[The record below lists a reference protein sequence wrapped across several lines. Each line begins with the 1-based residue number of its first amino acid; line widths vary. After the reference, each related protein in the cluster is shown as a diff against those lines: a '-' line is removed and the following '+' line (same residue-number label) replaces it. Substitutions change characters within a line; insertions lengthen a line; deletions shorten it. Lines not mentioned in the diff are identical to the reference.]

1 LNFCIQPTVLP
12 RLEKVQEDLTV
23 CEKALN
29 EFMDSKRV
37 AFPRFYFVS
46 PADLLDIL
54 SNGNAPVKVM
64 IHMPKII
71 SALDTLELL
80 EEGVRPFA
88 KGMVSGVGKEYVP
101 FTVECKLVG
110 KVEIYLQMV
119 LDTMR
124 QSLKDIAMASL
135 KKFNEVDKES
145 WIVMDPAMVTL
156 LINNCQWVILCEG
169 AFTKYAGDK
178 DAVKKAYEHQVN
190 DLKGLIMMVQGDLTK
205 PVRQKIMCLITM
217 DAHSR
222 DIIDKLVQLD
232 VSRQDDFNW
241 QT

>member
-1 LNFCIQPTVLP
+1 VLP

-71 SALDTLELL
+71 SALDTLQLL

-101 FTVECKLVG
+101 FTVECKLRKG
-110 KVEIYLQMV
+110 RNLYANGFRYHEIIIKGYCYEFTQEV
-119 LDTMR
+119 QRNGQRILDR
-124 QSLKDIAMASL
+124 HGSSYG
-135 KKFNEVDKES
+135 NPS
-145 WIVMDPAMVTL
+145 
-156 LINNCQWVILCEG
+156 CQ
-169 AFTKYAGDK
+169 
-178 DAVKKAYEHQVN
+178 
-190 DLKGLIMMVQGDLTK
+190 
-205 PVRQKIMCLITM
+205 
-217 DAHSR
+217 
-222 DIIDKLVQLD
+222 
-232 VSRQDDFNW
+232 
-241 QT
+241 

>member
-29 EFMDSKRV
+29 EFMDSKRI

-88 KGMVSGVGKEYVP
+88 KGMKSCVGVEYVP
-101 FTVECKLVG
+101 FTVECKLIG

-119 LDTMR
+119 LDAMR
-124 QSLKDIAMASL
+124 
-135 KKFNEVDKES
+135 
-145 WIVMDPAMVTL
+145 
-156 LINNCQWVILCEG
+156 
-169 AFTKYAGDK
+169 
-178 DAVKKAYEHQVN
+178 
-190 DLKGLIMMVQGDLTK
+190 
-205 PVRQKIMCLITM
+205 
-217 DAHSR
+217 
-222 DIIDKLVQLD
+222 
-232 VSRQDDFNW
+232 
-241 QT
+241 